1 MAEVELTE
9 GLTGSAISEFLR
21 QVGEGSPNDFLKA
34 FRKVKKK
41 TSYGS
46 VRRYF
51 WILKKLGLIEPTR
64 RELGRVV
71 IPKQL
76 YRIVPGMEHDPRW
89 SAPQVALYPGTRF
102 GGARYKKAKRKG
114 LVR

>member
-1 MAEVELTE
+1 MAEVELTS
-9 GLTGSAISEFLR
+9 GLTGPAIREFLR
-21 QVGEGSPNDFLKA
+21 QVGEGGPNDFLKA

-46 VRRYF
+46 ARRYF

-64 RELGRVV
+64 REMGRGA

-76 YRIVPGMEHDPRW
+76 YRIVPGMEN
-89 SAPQVALYPGTRF
+89 APEWRHPQASLYPITRL
-102 GGARYKKAKRKG
+102 GASRYRKQKE
-114 LVR
+114 